1 MRFVIVVAVL
11 IVLILLLKGWRGSG
25 AISAAD
31 VNPDTYQAVFLI
43 NGQHY
48 FGHLEAGKRD
58 GFTLTDV
65 YYVQPQQNDPTADP
79 ANQQFQL
86 IKFGNEIHGPEDVL
100 HLNWSNVLFW
110 ENLRA
115 DSKVV
120 NGIAQEKERRAQAAT
135 LPPVAPAV
143 TAPAV
148 TPAQ

>member
-1 MRFVIVVAVL
+1 MKNSVRFVLAAAVI
-11 IVLILLLKGWRGSG
+11 IVLILAIKSWGGRGERNRV
-25 AISAAD
+25 D

-48 FGHLEAGKRD
+48 FGHLKTGRKD

-65 YYVQPQQNDPTADP
+65 YYVQQQQQKDEALDP

-100 HLNWSNVLFW
+100 YIPKSQISFW

-115 DSKVV
+115 DSQVV
-120 NGIAQEKERRAQAAT
+120 RIIKQLRNEE
-135 LPPVAPAV
+135 
-143 TAPAV
+143 
-148 TPAQ
+148 